1 MAAMLTITEARD
13 ALARGRERDGEGPA
27 RSWSEGPVPSPTD
40 GLAGK
45 ELLDFVDGLERSRLA
60 PGGGQRERAV
70 ARGVRVAESGFLQL
84 VALAFGFA
92 PQPVLAGLRCV
103 FHTGIVPEAILAW
116 YAKAMT
122 KTREV
127 DEQGLELARQMEQA
141 AYLVRQTLTNKEW
154 LIAKDEDYATTL
166 AAAKAAHAAAQQRYM
181 DYEANV

>member
-1 MAAMLTITEARD
+1 
-13 ALARGRERDGEGPA
+13 
-27 RSWSEGPVPSPTD
+27 
-40 GLAGK
+40 
-45 ELLDFVDGLERSRLA
+45 
-60 PGGGQRERAV
+60 
-70 ARGVRVAESGFLQL
+70 
-84 VALAFGFA
+84 
-92 PQPVLAGLRCV
+92 
-103 FHTGIVPEAILAW
+103 
-116 YAKAMT
+116 MT